1 MHELLPCDDCAVYRF
16 NEAGTAGVMLNVING
31 ELIETAISA
40 ADVAGE
46 VRAQPRRRCG
56 RGEPSPGAD
65 VGRGEPSPGANV
77 AGASPAPVQMWK
89 G

>member
-46 VRAQPRRRCG
+46 VRAPSRRRCG

-65 VGRGEPSPGANV
+65 A
-77 AGASPAPVQMWK
+77 AGASLSRAPVQMGRSWAVQ
-89 G
+89 